1 MTRQKK
7 QFLVMWIVL
16 FLCLAAFFGIRF
28 YTKQAAEKDAKEQ
41 DSQKIEAVSIDTDAV
56 DAFSYTKDGTK
67 YAFTAGTD
75 GWRCDSE
82 PDRKLDADKI
92 SRMLESV
99 KQVTATEQ
107 IDEYE
112 SLADFGLDEPQITL
126 SFTCSGKVTSI
137 GIGIHN
143 EMLDGYYMRVDGK
156 DPVYLT
162 GSTVKNAFSKTLD
175 DLTAEEENS
184 ETESDTETEG
194 STETESGTNES

>member
-7 QFLVMWIVL
+7 QFLAMWVIL

-28 YTKQAAEKDAKEQ
+28 YTKQAAEKEAKEQ

-56 DAFSYTKDGTK
+56 DAFSYTWDGKT
-67 YAFTAGTD
+67 YTFTAGAD
-75 GWRCDSE
+75 GWTCDSE

-92 SRMLESV
+92 NRMLESV
-99 KQVTATEQ
+99 KQVIATDQ

-126 SFTCSGKVTSI
+126 SFTCDGKVTSV

-162 GSTVKNAFSKTLD
+162 DSTVKNAFSKTLD

-184 ETESDTETEG
+184 ES
-194 STETESGTNES
+194 